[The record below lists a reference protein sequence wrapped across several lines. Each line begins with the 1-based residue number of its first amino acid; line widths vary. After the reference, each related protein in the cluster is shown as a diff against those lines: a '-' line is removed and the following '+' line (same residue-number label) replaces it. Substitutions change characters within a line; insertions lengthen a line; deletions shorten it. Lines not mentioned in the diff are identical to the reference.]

1 MAKSTEL
8 TLNPLDVEHERKR
21 LRSVLKTPEGLQALR
36 DVTGYN
42 FVLAGEAK
50 EQKKPIVSVL
60 TPSRSG
66 FHPLA
71 SGAFQSMF
79 EYSRQ
84 FAVVVPEPS
93 ISQSIV
99 HWSRNSLLAKLYQS
113 GKPFDYV
120 LLADDD
126 MKPEPDALEKL
137 LAHKKPIVA
146 AGCTVRMDPPR
157 PNFCTWDDETQKFTT
172 ALEWSG
178 NGLIPIGSVGTG
190 FMLIERAALEAIA
203 DYYLQCRHEQ
213 KYFGMPAEL
222 AQKISEKRFEYL
234 AETFDAWWF
243 ECLKQPQGAGE
254 FGEDMSFCFKARE
267 CGIPVY
273 VDTTVK
279 VGHFGSY
286 AYSLD
291 DFWDYQAGLLK
302 EETHKKMLGA
312 AIGKSFPQPK
322 VGQAK
327 ETTTSITVI
336 APTRGRWD
344 MLQSSVDSLFSK
356 AANPD
361 NIEVLI
367 RRDEDDPCL
376 PCFHAHGK
384 RVKVISGPR
393 HGYRQL
399 QKYYNELA
407 EMATGDWI
415 FLWSDDGV
423 METEGWDE
431 KIHQHGGGF
440 RILKPEMVNS
450 PTPELNLF
458 PVVSRKLYDLL
469 GHISLQTHGDSWLQA
484 IGRVNGIEEPVD
496 IKVKHLREEIE
507 DLTKKTSLETYRESS
522 PEFFSPEFQ
531 ELLYQDVM
539 KVKEALKCKTAI

>member
-50 EQKKPIVSVL
+50 EQQKPIVSVL

-157 PNFCTWDDETQKFTT
+157 PNFCTWDEQTQKFTT

-190 FMLIERAALEAIA
+190 FMLVERAALEAIA

-322 VGQAK
+322 VEQAK

-344 MLQSSVDSLFSK
+344 MLQVSRQVLYSKKLRSRQYRSPYPATRMTPEPAYLFPTDGKRQSNLRPTSRLPPT
-356 AANPD
+356 A
-361 NIEVLI
+361 EVLQRT
-367 RRDEDDPCL
+367 RRT
-376 PCFHAHGK
+376 K
-384 RVKVISGPR
+384 
-393 HGYRQL
+393 
-399 QKYYNELA
+399 
-407 EMATGDWI
+407 ATGDWLM
-415 FLWSDDGV
+415 LWSDDGV

-496 IKVKHLREEIE
+496 IKVKHLAGRDRRPDEENVSGNLPGII
-507 DLTKKTSLETYRESS
+507 SGV
-522 PEFFSPEFQ
+522 
-531 ELLYQDVM
+531 LLS
-539 KVKEALKCKTAI
+539 